1 MDALFQVSSISG
13 VIQLA
18 VAPVFL
24 LAGISGALMV
34 MSNRLGRIVDRGRF
48 LKDKKASASEEEQ
61 AAIRAELNRLDI
73 RASWTNWA
81 IILATSC
88 ALLICL
94 VIVFL
99 FLGAVFGIE
108 LNNFIAFLFVV
119 AMLCLSA
126 AFILFLREIRMSTS
140 AFQFHED

>member
-81 IILATSC
+81 ITLATSC

>member
-34 MSNRLGRIVDRGRF
+34 MSNRLGRIVDRGRY
-48 LKDKKASASEEEQ
+48 LKEKKGGASEDEQ
-61 AAIRAELNRLDI
+61 QAIRDELNRLDT
-73 RASWTNWA
+73 RANYTNWA
-81 IILATSC
+81 ITLATSC
-88 ALLICL
+88 ALLVCL

-99 FLGAVFGIE
+99 FLGAVLDFDAT
-108 LNNFIAFLFVV
+108 NFIAFLFVL
-119 AMLCLSA
+119 AMLCLST